1 MKTARLWPDT
11 RNRDVF
17 NEEKDISF
25 YSIGNE
31 KPRKAMADDEAGTDL
46 PIRRQRGWQ
55 TPARLDSLRLDS
67 TQLSQL
73 SAVTR

>member
-25 YSIGNE
+25 YSIGNG
-31 KPRKAMADDEAGTDL
+31 KPRKVMANDEHHDEVGTDL
-46 PIRRQRGWQ
+46 PIRRQRGDGRR
-55 TPARLDSLRLDS
+55 PL
-67 TQLSQL
+67 
-73 SAVTR
+73 V